1 MMRFSGKLSKSF
13 RRNLNRILQS
23 LLGQNPLEGGTPT
36 RRIGVI
42 LAASLVIALLGA
54 CSVGWAAASDEN
66 ESSAYILKPEAREE
80 LIAFVDEARDFV
92 MEQGRDKALPIFNDP
107 KGKFVRDGLYIIA
120 YDFNGTCLAHPYE
133 PQLVNTNVLNVTD
146 VNGVALKRNMLEV
159 ARRGGGFTYYIWPN
173 PAHSNAE
180 ELKLT
185 YVLKVDQG
193 LWLGAGAY
201 LPGKAPIFSNESRED
216 LVAFVD
222 GARDFALNTTKDEA
236 LKAFNDKNGRFVEEK
251 RYIFATDFAGNTLA
265 LANQP
270 ELLKTNR
277 IDIRDPNGVEIN
289 RDMIALVQNG
299 GGFMYY
305 IYLDPARNMT
315 PRLKFSYVTK
325 VDDTWWLGAGIYA

>member
-1 MMRFSGKLSKSF
+1 MH
-13 RRNLNRILQS
+13 
-23 LLGQNPLEGGTPT
+23 T
-36 RRIGVI
+36 RRIEVI
-42 LAASLVIALLGA
+42 LAVVSVVALLGA
-54 CSVGWAAASDEN
+54 FSVGWAAASDEN
-66 ESSAYILKPEAREE
+66 ESTSYILKPEARDE
-80 LIAFVDEARDFV
+80 LTAFVHEAKDFV
-92 MEQGRDKALPIFNDP
+92 MEQGRDMALQTFNDP
-107 KGKFVRDGLYIIA
+107 KGKFVRGGLYIIA

-133 PQLVNTNVLNVTD
+133 PKMVNTNVLNVTD

-159 ARRGGGFTYYIWPN
+159 AKRGGGLTYYVWPN
-173 PAHSNAE
+173 PAHSNAT

-185 YVLKVDQG
+185 YVLKVNEG

-201 LPGKAPIFSNESRED
+201 LPGKAPIFSNETRED

-222 GARDFALNTTKDEA
+222 GARDFARNTTEAEA
-236 LKAFNDKNGRFVEEK
+236 LNAFNDKNGSFVNER

-270 ELLKTNR
+270 ELLDTNR

-289 RDMIALVQNG
+289 RDMIALVKNG

-315 PRLKFSYVTK
+315 PRLKYSYITK
-325 VDDTWWLGAGIYA
+325 VDDIWWLGAGIYA